1 MEERLNYLYGAAV
14 QGIQSFIFQTNEL
27 KDIVGASELVEQICT
42 KAFDEFATD
51 KDGKSKGEFIL
62 KAAGN
67 IKFIFEKKVDC
78 ENAVLNF
85 PKKVMEMAPGIT
97 ISQAVVSYQSDIAGN
112 EDKAFEKA
120 VDELERRLR
129 VQRNKPMQST
139 TLGLMGI
146 KRAPKT
152 GLPGMYYETNKKGK
166 KEELIDEATSQ
177 KRDFTKEIKENKVR
191 KLCHKSFNIKYE
203 NLTDCMIAY
212 DIEDITDKNDWIA
225 IIHADGNGLGQV
237 VQKVGKNK
245 EQFKQFSD
253 ELDNATINAA
263 HTAYEAVKESFK
275 DKKRIPLRPVVLGG
289 DDMTIICRADIAVAY
304 ADAYIQAFETETE
317 NRLSKILK
325 DNDVFNGQY
334 KLTCC
339 AGIAFIKSSYPF
351 YYGYNLAETLCD
363 RAKKDAKETKR
374 LENHGGLAPSCLMFH
389 KVQDSFVESFD
400 DIESRELTPAKGYSF
415 AFGPYY
421 NYDEEGRWTIA
432 KLISYIDL
440 FKSEGDDGN
449 AAKTNLRQWLTTMY
463 VDPETAKQ
471 RARRTLSLMK
481 KESQLY
487 HLFKEVTNTDDEAK
501 CFPVYDMLSL
511 YTVINQETK

>member
-1 MEERLNYLYGAAV
+1 MGEIHYLYGAAV

-27 KDIVGASELVEQICT
+27 KDIVGASELVEKICT
-42 KAFDEFATD
+42 EAFKEFG
-51 KDGKSKGEFIL
+51 KDGNNGELIL
-62 KAAGN
+62 GAAGN
-67 IKFIFEKKVDC
+67 IKFIFNNEQDC
-78 ENAVLNF
+78 KTAVLNF
-85 PKKVMEMAPGIT
+85 PRKVMEMAPGIT
-97 ISQAVVSYQSDIAGN
+97 ISQAVVSYTEKDGDDQT
-112 EDKAFEKA
+112 FQKA
-120 VDELERRLR
+120 VDELGRRLR
-129 VQRNKPMQST
+129 AQRNKPMQST

-152 GLPGMYYETNKKGK
+152 GLPGMYYEPNKKSK
-166 KEELIDEATSQ
+166 KKELIDEATSQ

-203 NLTDCMIAY
+203 NLTDSMIAY

-253 ELDNATINAA
+253 ELDNSTINAA
-263 HTAYEAVKESFK
+263 HTAYEAVKETFE

-325 DNDVFNGQY
+325 DNNVFNGQY

-339 AGIAFIKSSYPF
+339 AGIAFIKSSFPF

-400 DIESRELTPAKGYSF
+400 DIDTRELTPAEGYSF
-415 AFGPYY
+415 AFGLYY
-421 NYDEEGRWTIA
+421 IHDEQDNCTVSQ
-432 KLISYIDL
+432 LISYIDL

-481 KESQLY
+481 QGTDLYNMFDKVTTMEKE
-487 HLFKEVTNTDDEAK
+487 EK

>member
-1 MEERLNYLYGAAV
+1 MDEQRKYLYGAAV

-51 KDGKSKGEFIL
+51 KNAKSKGEFIL

-67 IKFIFEKKVDC
+67 IKFIFERKEDC

-97 ISQAVVSYQSDIAGN
+97 ISQAVVSYKSDIASN

-120 VDELERRLR
+120 VDELERKLR
-129 VQRNKPMQST
+129 AQRNKLMQST

-152 GLPGMYYETNKKGK
+152 GLPGMYYETNKKSK
-166 KEELIDEATSQ
+166 KKELIDEATSQ
-177 KRDFTKEIKENKVR
+177 KRNFTKENKVR
-191 KLCHKSFNIKYE
+191 RLCHKSFDIKYDE
-203 NLTDCMIAY
+203 LTDDMIAY

-253 ELDNATINAA
+253 ELDTSTINAA

-275 DKKRIPLRPVVLGG
+275 DKTIIPLRPVVLGG

-304 ADAYIQAFETETE
+304 ADAYIQAFETETQ

-325 DNDVFNGQY
+325 DNNVFEGQE

-351 YYGYNLAETLCD
+351 YYGYNLAETLCE
-363 RAKKDAKETKR
+363 RAKKDAREGKR
-374 LENHGGLAPSCLMFH
+374 LKDHGGLAPSCLMFH

-400 DIESRELTPAKGYSF
+400 DIESRELTPAEGYSF

-421 NYDEEGRWTIA
+421 IHDEEGRWTVA

-481 KESQLY
+481 QGTDLYNMFDKVTTMEKE
-487 HLFKEVTNTDDEAK
+487 EK